1 MLRRKKKTYLKYS
14 NRRIKAKSLSTWVL
28 RFKMLVNGMLPLI
41 LFISGYDCWLIKYL
55 LTVVREAPPI
65 VKPFLFQFTLPLI
78 KRHGGTAAVVPSLM
92 TSNYLRLNF
101 YFLRLFFHFLRTRFE
116 FGYIYI
122 YIYISKII
130 FEPIIYM
137 MLFKLKLIGI

>member
-1 MLRRKKKTYLKYS
+1 MHIKKKKSIYLKDS
-14 NRRIKAKSLSTWVL
+14 KRRNKAKSLSTWVV

-92 TSNYLRLNF
+92 ASIPSHLFHYPASNYLRLNF

-116 FGYIYI
+116 CVTGMDIYNV
-122 YIYISKII
+122 YQYSYDK
-130 FEPIIYM
+130 
-137 MLFKLKLIGI
+137 